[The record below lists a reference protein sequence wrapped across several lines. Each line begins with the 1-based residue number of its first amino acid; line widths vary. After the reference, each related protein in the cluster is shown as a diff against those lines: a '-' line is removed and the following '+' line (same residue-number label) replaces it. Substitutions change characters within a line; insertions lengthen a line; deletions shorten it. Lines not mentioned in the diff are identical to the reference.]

1 MKPSE
6 LVGSVWT
13 KDAVKHQTSP
23 NLLKLIKHS
32 NTITYWFM
40 QNILDMMNLE
50 ERVAVLS
57 RIVDVLMVGFSRG
70 SLLGGGVWGVGGGG
84 CTHTLAFSRGESCR
98 SKSQS

>member
-13 KDAVKHQTSP
+13 KNAVKHQTSP

-40 QNILDMMNLE
+40 LSVLEMMNLE

-57 RIVDVLMVGFSRG
+57 RIVDILMV
-70 SLLGGGVWGVGGGG
+70 SLKQFVQFLTSHV
-84 CTHTLAFSRGESCR
+84 L
-98 SKSQS
+98 